1 MSKQAVTSKI
11 GDKTVE
17 RIEEYAESQDISRSQ
32 AIEELTRKALKVEDK
47 GEIVITDGGN
57 QVESQLDSVESHLEN
72 QSEKIEAQEKY
83 QLVLN
88 TTLIASIVWIFL
100 VLTYSLPSLVVGVS
114 GIGLILILVS
124 SLIQTRR
131 SHD

>member
-1 MSKQAVTSKI
+1 MISSKMASRTAERLKDYAEREGISKSQAVENMVRQ
-11 GDKTVE
+11 GLDVE
-17 RIEEYAESQDISRSQ
+17 ESDMR
-32 AIEELTRKALKVEDK
+32 LVPVK
-47 GEIVITDGGN
+47 TDGGTRIEN
-57 QVESQLDSVESHLEN
+57 KLDSVENHIEI

-100 VLTYSLPSLVVGVS
+100 VLTYSLPSLIVGVS
-114 GIGLILILVS
+114 GIGLILVLVS